1 MAEYEK
7 KESEKDDS
15 DKDIL
20 EDAKKGLQACID
32 EQGTERQKME
42 DDLRFCTLDQWPAE
56 IRRERENDLENGP
69 RPCLTIDKINQYI
82 VQVVNDFRQGKP
94 GINVRPMDDEADVE
108 TAKVLKGIVRNIEDQ
123 SNADIAYATAVES
136 AAKIGVGYFRITTEY
151 LPDSFNEQEIFI
163 KPIPNSFSV
172 YLGEHIMPDG
182 SDCKEAFIVDSMSV
196 EEFKEKYPDKKWK
209 AAEFDGLGDK
219 VDFWHTG
226 ERVTLLE
233 YFCLEKIDQ
242 TLLYLADNT
251 TISQED
257 YDKWPP
263 EAGARPSIKSTRAGF
278 KEQLKWSKLTG
289 CDVLEK
295 RDLPGKYIPI
305 VEVIG
310 RESHIDGRRILWGL
324 VRPAK
329 DSLRMYNYFASTITE
344 KMGLAPKAP
353 LVGAVGQ
360 FATHAEKWKKANRVN
375 YSYLEYDPIDIN
387 GNAIPAPQR
396 QGPTPMEAA
405 LLHQMQVIEHDV
417 QTSLGMF
424 KAAVGET
431 ESQQSGRAL
440 LALQKQSDTG
450 TYHFGANG
458 GISIRH
464 GGRIIIDMIPHYYDT
479 KTVKRILGE
488 DGSVQ
493 TVQIDP
499 NQAEAHKKDGIQS
512 IYNPG
517 VGKYDVSITVGPS
530 YNTKRM
536 ETAATLTEVLKGN
549 PQLMGIMGDL
559 FFRSLDFPYSDQI
572 AERMKMMLPP
582 QLQQGANPA
591 ALLAQAQQKM
601 KLIGE
606 EMQKIQQENVQ
617 LKAGAQV
624 KMAEVQVD
632 AQAKDKQHQLNAAAE
647 KAAHQL
653 KVNQAQEEAQFNIW
667 KAKLEAST
675 KIEVAEIASKTTLT
689 EAAMKA
695 ETDANLELSMAL
707 KQGPEGQDVGPMS
720 VKIPEIP
727 VKPLDKLAALHQQG
741 MDQHNQSMG
750 QLGVYLQQLV
760 DLQQQTLK
768 AILAPKSVSLG
779 DLSFGKD
786 GNPTGA
792 TVNSRPMIN

>member
-1 MAEYEK
+1 MADYEK
-7 KESEKDDS
+7 KEDKES
-15 DKDIL
+15 DEELLK
-20 EDAKKGLQACID
+20 DAKKGLQAIID
-32 EQGTERQKME
+32 VENPERRKME
-42 DDLRFCTLDQWPAE
+42 DDLRFCTLDQWPAD

-136 AAKIGVGYFRITTEY
+136 AAKIGLGYFRITTEY
-151 LPDSFNEQEIFI
+151 VDDSFNEQEIFI
-163 KPIPNSFSV
+163 KPIPNTFAV

-182 SDCKEAFIVDSMSV
+182 SDAKEAFVVDSMPV
-196 EEFKEKYPDKKWK
+196 EEFKEKYPGKKWK
-209 AAEFDGLGDK
+209 AQEFSGLGDK
-219 VDFWHTG
+219 VDYWHTG
-226 ERVTLLE
+226 ERVTLVE
-233 YFCLEKIDQ
+233 YYCLEKIDQ
-242 TLLYLADNT
+242 TLYFLADGT
-251 TISQED
+251 TISQKD
-257 YDKWPP
+257 YDSWPA
-263 EAGARPSIKSTRAGF
+263 EAGAKPSIQDKRTGF
-278 KEQLKWSKLTG
+278 REQLKWSKLTG

-310 RESHIDGRRILWGL
+310 RESHIDGKRILWGL

-353 LVGAVGQ
+353 FIGAVGQ
-360 FATHAEKWKKANRVN
+360 FEGVEDKWKKANRTN
-375 YSYLEYDPIDIN
+375 YAYLEYKPIDVN
-387 GNAIPAPQR
+387 GNALPRPER

-458 GISIRH
+458 GIAIRH

-488 DGSVQ
+488 DGSVE
-493 TVQIDP
+493 TVQLDP
-499 NQAEAHKKDGIQS
+499 NQDKSHRKIQTDQGIKS
-512 IYNPG
+512 IYNPNI
-517 VGKYDVSITVGPS
+517 GKYDVSITVGPS

-582 QLQQGANPA
+582 QLQQGSDPK
-591 ALLAQAQQKM
+591 ALLMQAQQKM
-601 KLIGE
+601 KMMGE
-606 EMQKIQQENVQ
+606 QMQEMQQENVQ

-632 AQAKDKQHQLNAAAE
+632 AQQKDKQHQLATAAE

-653 KVNQAQEEAQFNIW
+653 KVTQTEGEANFNVW
-667 KAKLEAST
+667 KARLEAST
-675 KIEVAEIASKTTLT
+675 KIEVAQIAAKGKL
-689 EAAMKA
+689 A
-695 ETDANLELSMAL
+695 ETVIQAENDANIELSTAL
-707 KQGPEGQDVGPMS
+707 KGEGNDVENMVPPITRLTQM
-720 VKIPEIP
+720 
-727 VKPLDKLAALHQQG
+727 HQQG
-741 MDQHNQSMG
+741 IDQHSQSME
-750 QLGVYLQQLV
+750 QLGSYLQQLV
-760 DLQQQTLK
+760 LLQQQTLQ
-768 AILAPKSVSLG
+768 AIMAPKSVSIE

-792 TVNSRPMIN
+792 TVNSRPVLN